1 MCREFRG
8 GYGFHGMCCI
18 TRFKTR
24 VGGRNSN
31 VIESVSSK
39 CFQTDVFVSKL
50 EAPLYETVL
59 LTLTLFAQ
67 MFVGE
72 GSFSTKDYL
81 PPVFG
86 VPTRL
91 CDFSQV
97 VFLLFI

>member
-1 MCREFRG
+1 MQFG
-8 GYGFHGMCCI
+8 TDGCI

-31 VIESVSSK
+31 VIESVSSE
-39 CFQTDVFVSKL
+39 CFQQTDVFVSKL
-50 EAPLYETVL
+50 EALLYETVL
-59 LTLTLFAQ
+59 LTLPLFAQ

-91 CDFSQV
+91 CDFYQV
-97 VFLLFI
+97 VFLLLI

>member
-59 LTLTLFAQ
+59 LTLPLFAQ
-67 MFVGE
+67 MFVG
-72 GSFSTKDYL
+72 GCVIFL
-81 PPVFG
+81 NH
-86 VPTRL
+86 TRL